1 MSVKPGKVKRHG
13 FSVRF
18 VHWTVTLST
27 FVLLFTGFGQMPIY
41 RRYMVD
47 RLPGLAWSS
56 DFAVTLKLHYL
67 AAAVLIFAVAYHITY
82 HLIRRDFAILP
93 RRGDLKE
100 SYLIIKAMLTG
111 SKEPPSGKYLAEQ
124 RLAYAFIGANLLV
137 LIITG
142 IFKVLKNLPGV
153 DFSPAF
159 RYWITAF
166 HNLATVL
173 LLFGLLAHFAAF
185 IFKDNRQLLPGM
197 FTGYVDLDY
206 VRRRHRRWYEELRR
220 QGKIPAS
227 PCEEVDAAS
236 TRKVRRKSV

>member
-27 FVLLFTGFGQMPIY
+27 FVLLFTGFGQMPVY

-100 SYLIIKAMLTG
+100 SYLVIKAMLTG
-111 SKEPPSGKYLAEQ
+111 GEEPPSGKYLAEQ

-153 DFSPAF
+153 DFSPRF
-159 RYWITAF
+159 P
-166 HNLATVL
+166 L
-173 LLFGLLAHFAAF
+173 LDHRFPQLSHRIAPPRAARSLRRLHLQGQPQTPSRHVHRLRGPGLRPAPPP
-185 IFKDNRQLLPGM
+185 Q
-197 FTGYVDLDY
+197 V
-206 VRRRHRRWYEELRR
+206 VRRAAPAGEDSRQPLRR
-220 QGKIPAS
+220 
-227 PCEEVDAAS
+227 
-236 TRKVRRKSV
+236 RRRCFHPKS